1 MTKEQKA
8 RMKAIKEEL
17 EMGDMTNYDEWAD
30 LYAIEGEEYRER
42 ELPEITR
49 YFEEHIKG
57 KSWEEIDQ
65 DRWDWYSDWHKDV
78 FGFRPRQTGEL
89 GVKY

>member
-8 RMKAIKEEL
+8 RMKAIEA
-17 EMGDMTNYDEWAD
+17 EMNDGDMTNYDEWAD
-30 LYAIEGEEYRER
+30 LYATEKEEYRER

-78 FGFRPRQTGEL
+78 FGFRPRQTREL
-89 GVKY
+89 GVRY

>member
-8 RMKAIKEEL
+8 RMKAIEEEL

-30 LYAIEGEEYRER
+30 LYAAEREEYRER
-42 ELPEITR
+42 ELPEIIK

-57 KSWEEIDQ
+57 KSWEEIDR

-78 FGFRPRQTGEL
+78 FGFRPRQTREL
-89 GVKY
+89 GVRY

>member
-8 RMKAIKEEL
+8 RMKAIEEEL

-30 LYAIEGEEYRER
+30 LYATEREEYRER
-42 ELPEITR
+42 ELLEITK

-78 FGFRPRQTGEL
+78 FGFRPRQTREL
-89 GVKY
+89 GVRY

>member
-8 RMKAIKEEL
+8 RMKAIEEEL

-30 LYAIEGEEYRER
+30 LYATAKEEYRER
-42 ELPEITR
+42 ELPEITK

-57 KSWEEIDQ
+57 KSWEEIDR
-65 DRWDWYSDWHKDV
+65 DRWGWYSDWHKDV
-78 FGFRPRQTGEL
+78 FGFRPRQTREL
-89 GVKY
+89 GVRY

>member
-8 RMKAIKEEL
+8 RMKAIEA
-17 EMGDMTNYDEWAD
+17 EMNDGDMTNYDEWAD
-30 LYAIEGEEYRER
+30 LYATAREEYRER

-57 KSWEEIDQ
+57 KS
-65 DRWDWYSDWHKDV
+65 
-78 FGFRPRQTGEL
+78 
-89 GVKY
+89 

>member
-8 RMKAIKEEL
+8 RMKAIEEEL

-30 LYAIEGEEYRER
+30 LYATEGEEYRER
-42 ELPEITR
+42 ELPEITK

-78 FGFRPRQTGEL
+78 FGFRPRQTREL
-89 GVKY
+89 GVRY

>member
-8 RMKAIKEEL
+8 RMKAIEEEL

-30 LYAIEGEEYRER
+30 LYATAREEYRER

-57 KSWEEIDQ
+57 KSWEEIDH
-65 DRWDWYSDWHKDV
+65 DCWDFYSDWHKDV
-78 FGFRPRQTGEL
+78 FGIRPCQTREL
-89 GVKY
+89 GVRY